1 MQKNEK
7 KFYSIIIEK
16 KNNLQKLNNR
26 KSTKNDI
33 PKFRNSSRNKIIN
46 LQGNTSSRFN
56 LYKNYILSINDSKE
70 SLVGKEK
77 LFSNFFNLTSNKK
90 NNFINS
96 VQLNINHLRN
106 ISTKNIKSKSKIF
119 TPLTNDKDNN
129 PNILHSLIKTPFIKK
144 KFDFIK
150 NKFLLGQKNYFKRFN
165 FRPSF
170 TSKRIYPYL
179 NKKPQKSYEEDKK
192 LKKYFFEPDDINAQT
207 MKEIKDNISIPS
219 IKNMKTIYPR
229 NIIFKKNKFT
239 SIKIKKFNFP
249 SILEK
254 SSKLIFEYKNLADKS
269 KKNEENNKSR
279 KNIDENNNQ
288 YLNEISSSE
297 SNNSE
302 KKMKHIYK
310 IMKPKY
316 NIKNLNIL
324 KGKILSYDKED
335 IYKRQKIIDNNNTNI
350 NINNINKSIVIEN
363 NALRKKNK
371 IKMNYIKT

>member
-119 TPLTNDKDNN
+119 TLLTNDKDNN

-254 SSKLIFEYKNLADKS
+254 SSKLVFEYKNLPDKS

-350 NINNINKSIVIEN
+350 NINNN
-363 NALRKKNK
+363 NTFNFKKIFLSEK
-371 IKMNYIKT
+371 KLLI